1 MWQNK
6 EKGNNILMIKKKYKI
21 TFYKLIGKNWY
32 MICTRTKKEC
42 RKMALQH
49 VLKRHAIGF
58 KIQEHV
64 TP

>member
-1 MWQNK
+1 
-6 EKGNNILMIKKKYKI
+6 MIKKKYKI
-21 TFYKLIGKNWY
+21 IFYKLIGKNWY

-42 RKMALQH
+42 QKLALQH
-49 VLKRHAIGF
+49 VLKCHAIGF

>member
-1 MWQNK
+1 
-6 EKGNNILMIKKKYKI
+6 MIKKKYKI

-42 RKMALQH
+42 RKLALQH
-49 VLKRHAIGF
+49 VFKCHAIGF

>member
-42 RKMALQH
+42 HSNTFLNVMLPD
-49 VLKRHAIGF
+49 LKS
-58 KIQEHV
+58 KN
-64 TP
+64 T